1 MKIKKITVQNFKA
14 ISDLEVDFNG
24 CSAIV
29 TGGNNRGKS
38 SLLSGLISRLQGEK
52 PELIVKQG
60 EDKGLNTIEL
70 TDGSKIEWTFTK
82 NSERLAFT
90 TKEGIKMTSGVIS
103 AISEKYFGKK
113 FDIDVFLNKS
123 PKQQSKELQVVLG
136 LDLEKIDAEY
146 AEAYAQRTEA
156 NRELKRLRAINMEK
170 PQKID
175 KPDVES
181 IKKELSVI
189 RVKNEKAGVLR
200 LKKLQLDRVLS
211 SILNTIGETEFDE
224 CFDRKKAQA
233 IIDQIKVPEEVD
245 TYGLEEKLDEAN
257 YLLRKYDM
265 YERDLAEYNKW
276 VQDGKDAKEEADKR
290 DKEVEDIEKKKKDLV
305 ASAKMPDGF
314 EMGEDGLMYNGFP
327 LSERQI
333 SQSAK
338 YIAALKLG
346 EMILGSVRTLHF
358 DASSLDNVSLK
369 EVQEWADTKDLQLLI
384 ERPDLSGGEIK
395 YELIQEKS

>member
-60 EDKGLNTIEL
+60 EDKGLNIIEL
-70 TDGSKIEWTFTK
+70 TDGSKIEWTFTER
-82 NSERLAFT
+82 SEKLAFT

-103 AISEKYFGKK
+103 AISEKYFGRK
-113 FDIDVFLNKS
+113 FDIDAFLNKS
-123 PKQQSKELQVVLG
+123 PKNQSKELQIVLG
-136 LDLEKIDAEY
+136 LDLEKLDAEH

-181 IKKELSVI
+181 IKKELNAVREENNKTDELRMKKYLLENQLRSV
-189 RVKNEKAGVLR
+189 
-200 LKKLQLDRVLS
+200 
-211 SILNTIGETEFDE
+211 LNAIVDTEFYE
-224 CFDRKKAQA
+224 FFDRKKAQA
-233 IIDQIKVPEEVD
+233 IIDEIKVPEEIY
-245 TYGLEEKLDEAN
+245 TSGLEEKLDEAN

-276 VQDGKDAKEEADKR
+276 VQDGKDAKEEADRR
-290 DKEVEDIEKKKKDLV
+290 DKAVKDIEKKKQDLI
-305 ASAKMPDGF
+305 ASAKMPEGF
-314 EMGEDGLMYNGFP
+314 EMGEDGLLYNGFP